1 MLAMQNDT
9 RTRSKMLKADGGAAA
24 NDILM
29 QFQADVLGVP
39 VERPA
44 ILETTAQGAAYLAG
58 LAVGYWSDV
67 QGIAKTR
74 PAGQIFNPNQDRKRA
89 ARQYT
94 RWQDAVGRAK
104 GWNKAAHE
112 PR

>member
-1 MLAMQNDT
+1 MDVKLAMQSDT
-9 RTRSKMLKADGGAAA
+9 GTKSAMLKADGGAAA

-29 QFQADVLGVP
+29 QFQADVLGIP

-58 LAVGYWSDV
+58 LAVGFWSDV
-67 QGIAKTR
+67 AEIAGTR
-74 PAGQIFNPNQDRKRA
+74 PAGQVFHPGQDRGRA
-89 ARQYT
+89 QRQYA

-104 GWNKAAHE
+104 GWNKAGG
-112 PR
+112 